1 VRERFTFSIRI
12 GAEGRSR
19 DYRIGRIGLIIATGA
34 LAFFFVAGTQFIY
47 DYRENLSKVR
57 ELHVLRNR
65 VSEQNL
71 TLYSLNA
78 KFESLETEVE
88 RIRTLDAR
96 VRSLVH
102 INEEL
107 RPRRKESGKGRGG
120 IGGAETPETAA
131 KNRMDSLLEFRL
143 DRLKE
148 SLLVDGRNLEVI
160 LERLDARRTYLESLP
175 SLWPVRGFLASG
187 FGVRLSP
194 FTDTKVFHQ
203 GLDIGAVKGSPAR
216 AAAAGKVVRSGFE
229 SLYGNLVVIDH
240 GNGYRT
246 LYAHLS
252 ERLVAE
258 GDVVQRG
265 DEIGKVG
272 ETGRTTGP
280 HLHYEVHVNG
290 LPVNPI
296 RFLN

>member
-1 VRERFTFSIRI
+1 MRDRFTFSIQI

-19 DYRIGRIGLIIATGA
+19 DYRIGRTGLVVATGLLA
-34 LAFFFVAGTQFIY
+34 LFFVVATQFIY
-47 DYRENLSKVR
+47 DYRENLSKVK

-102 INEEL
+102 INEGL
-107 RPRRKESGKGRGG
+107 RPGRKESGTGGG

-131 KNRMDSLLEFRL
+131 TNRMDSLLEFRC
-143 DRLKE
+143 DQLKE
-148 SLLVDGRNLEVI
+148 SLLVDGKNLEVI
-160 LERLDARRTYLESLP
+160 CERLDARRTYLERLP

-194 FTDTKVFHQ
+194 FTDTKVFHH
-203 GLDIGAVKGSPAR
+203 GLDIGAAKGNLAR
-216 AAAAGKVVRSGFE
+216 AAAGGKVVRSGFE

-252 ERLVAE
+252 ERLVAG
-258 GDVVQRG
+258 GDIVQRG

-272 ETGRTTGP
+272 KTGRTTGP

>member
-1 VRERFTFSIRI
+1 MRDRFTFSIQV
-12 GAEGRSR
+12 GAGPRSR
-19 DYRIGRIGLIIATGA
+19 EFRIGRTGLVLTVGM
-34 LAFFFVAGTQFIY
+34 LAFFFVLGTHFIY
-47 DYRENLSKVR
+47 DYRENFSKTR
-57 ELHVLRNR
+57 ELQSLRHR

-71 TLYSLNA
+71 TLYNLYA

-96 VRSLVH
+96 ARSLIH

-107 RPRRKESGKGRGG
+107 APGGKKGRPGEG
-120 IGGAETPETAA
+120 IGGAETPEPTAA
-131 KNRMDSLLEFRL
+131 DRLDTLLDLRY

-148 SLLVDGRNLEVI
+148 SLLVEGKNLEV
-160 LERLDARRTYLESLP
+160 LCEKLDARRTYLESLP
-175 SLWPVRGFLASG
+175 SLWPARGLVASG

-194 FTDTKVFHQ
+194 FTDTKVFHR
-203 GLDIGAVKGSPAR
+203 GLDIVATKESPAR
-216 AAAAGKVVRSGFE
+216 AAAGGRVVRSGFE

-246 LYAHLS
+246 VYAHLA
-252 ERLVAE
+252 EKAVAE
-258 GDVVQRG
+258 GDTVQKG
-265 DEIGKVG
+265 DVIGKVG

>member
-1 VRERFTFSIRI
+1 MRERFTFSIRI
-12 GAEGRSR
+12 GADGRSR
-19 DYRIGRIGLIIATGA
+19 DYRIGRTGLAIATGA
-34 LAFFFVAGTQFIY
+34 LAFFFVVATQFIY

-57 ELHVLRNR
+57 ELHALRSR
-65 VSEQNL
+65 VSEQDL

-102 INEEL
+102 INEGL
-107 RPRRKESGKGRGG
+107 RTGRKGSGKGRGG
-120 IGGAETPETAA
+120 IGGAETPETSA
-131 KNRMDSLLEFRL
+131 KNRMDGLLEFRL
-143 DRLKE
+143 DRLRE

-160 LERLDARRTYLESLP
+160 LEKLDARRTYLESLP

-203 GLDIGAVKGSPAR
+203 GMDIAAAKGNPAR
-216 AAAAGKVVRSGFE
+216 AAAGGKVVRSGFE

-252 ERLVAE
+252 KRLVAV

-265 DEIGKVG
+265 DEVGKVG
-272 ETGRTTGP
+272 ETGRATGP

-296 RFLN
+296 RFLH

>member
-1 VRERFTFSIRI
+1 VRDRFTFFIQI

-19 DYRIGRIGLIIATGA
+19 DYRIGRTGLIAAASVLA
-34 LAFFFVAGTQFIY
+34 LFFVVATQFIF

-57 ELHVLRNR
+57 ELHALRSR

-71 TLYSLNA
+71 TLYNLHA

-102 INEEL
+102 INEGL
-107 RPRRKESGKGRGG
+107 RPGRKESGTGGG

-131 KNRMDSLLEFRL
+131 MNRMDSLLEFRC
-143 DRLKE
+143 DQLKE
-148 SLLVDGRNLEVI
+148 SLLVDGKNLEVI
-160 LERLDARRTYLESLP
+160 CERLDARRTYLESMP
-175 SLWPVRGFLASG
+175 SLWPTRGFLASG

-203 GLDIGAVKGSPAR
+203 GLDIGAAKGNPAR
-216 AAAAGKVVRSGFE
+216 AAAGGKVVRSGFE

-252 ERLVAE
+252 ERLVEE
-258 GDVVQRG
+258 GDIVQRG

-272 ETGRTTGP
+272 KTGRTTGP